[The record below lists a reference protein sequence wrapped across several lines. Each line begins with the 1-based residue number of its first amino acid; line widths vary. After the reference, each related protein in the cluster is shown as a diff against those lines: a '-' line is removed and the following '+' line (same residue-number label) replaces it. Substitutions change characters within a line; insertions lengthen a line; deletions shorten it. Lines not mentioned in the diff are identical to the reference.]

1 MKKSYQKPTLEVIGF
16 ESEDIITTS
25 GVVIDPNP
33 EVPDTGTDFDDW
45 F

>member
-25 GVVIDPNP
+25 GNITVTPDPD
-33 EVPDTGTDFDDW
+33 VPDIGVDPEW
-45 F
+45 

>member
-25 GVVIDPNP
+25 GIGV
-33 EVPDTGTDFDDW
+33 GTDPDVPNTDVDFEDW